1 MLDASTS
8 RSWSFRAFCWG
19 AGRTNIDFWS
29 WNSSNLS
36 VYSLS
41 SCSITLHGFMWFER
55 AGNRDFEEFVQILIL
70 LLRGVVHCFV
80 ALNLEKSCAHLN
92 SSTGE

>member
-1 MLDASTS
+1 
-8 RSWSFRAFCWG
+8 
-19 AGRTNIDFWS
+19 
-29 WNSSNLS
+29 
-36 VYSLS
+36 
-41 SCSITLHGFMWFER
+41 MWFER